1 MTIAIERILEMIFWT
16 NLPVFAMLILK
27 MIKKCLADVEAKL
40 GSPALSKSNI
50 DQGQKR
56 VVVYFPHLRR
66 FALFPA
72 RP

>member
-1 MTIAIERILEMIFWT
+1 MTIAIEQILEMIFWT
-16 NLPVFAMLILK
+16 NLAVLATLIFK

-40 GSPALSKSNI
+40 GSPALSKPNI